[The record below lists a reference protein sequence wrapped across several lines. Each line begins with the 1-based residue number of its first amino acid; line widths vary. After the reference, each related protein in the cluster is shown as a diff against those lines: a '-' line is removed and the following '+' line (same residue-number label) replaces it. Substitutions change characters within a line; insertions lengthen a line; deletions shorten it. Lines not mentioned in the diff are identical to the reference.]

1 MKHRFLILSLFIT
14 AAVFFIYLFTVDHK
28 INYIALG
35 DSLAAGQN
43 PYGEIS
49 YGYSDLVANYLRRNK
64 LLDFYTKDFAES
76 GDKIEDLKK
85 KLENNQM
92 ITVDGKD
99 YHIKTALR
107 EADLVTISIGANDF
121 IKHFSLTNLN
131 FDQLT
136 SEKLKQYVDEVL
148 DQLDPLFQELK
159 KYAKKK
165 VLVIGYYNPL
175 PRITEH
181 YTSLMKELFDYADQG
196 YFDICHKYDFQYI
209 PLYQKFK
216 GHNDYLPNPIDIH
229 PNLDGYQIIANQII
243 DYLEKKVF

>member
-1 MKHRFLILSLFIT
+1 MKHRCLILSLFIT
-14 AAVFFIYLFTVDHK
+14 ISVFLIYLFTVNHK
-28 INYIALG
+28 INYVALG

-64 LLDFYTKDFAES
+64 LLDFYTKDFAKS
-76 GDKIEDLKK
+76 GDKIEDLKM
-85 KLENNQM
+85 KLENNQT

-131 FDQLT
+131 LDQFT

-159 KYAKKK
+159 QYAKKN
-165 VLVIGYYNPL
+165 VLVLGYYNPL
-175 PRITEH
+175 PRMTED
-181 YTSLMKELFDYADQG
+181 YADLIKELFAYADQG
-196 YFDICHKYDFQYI
+196 YLNICNKYGFHYI
-209 PLYQKFK
+209 PLYQKFA
-216 GHNDYLPNPIDIH
+216 GHKDYLPNPIDIH
-229 PNLDGYQIIANQII
+229 PNLDGYQVIANQII